1 MEKILGR
8 ILAKLGITPDELH
21 DEMDAM
27 SQKYYEQFLGVNNL
41 SREQLWYWSDSAY
54 TPIYMF
60 EGTEQEL
67 DALNPPADC
76 VFSKEEVTSGE
87 YRWMLSYM
95 GQMFDIPVSV
105 VLMYFDLA
113 SNLPSS
119 MHPQRD
125 TSKLEEQFK

>member
-60 EGTEQEL
+60 EGTELEL
-67 DALNPPADC
+67 DTLNPPEGC
-76 VFSKEEVTSGE
+76 VFSKEELGGGD

-95 GQMFDIPVSV
+95 GQMFDIPMSV
-105 VLMYFDLA
+105 VLMYFGLA
-113 SNLPSS
+113 SELPPNVY
-119 MHPQRD
+119 PQRD